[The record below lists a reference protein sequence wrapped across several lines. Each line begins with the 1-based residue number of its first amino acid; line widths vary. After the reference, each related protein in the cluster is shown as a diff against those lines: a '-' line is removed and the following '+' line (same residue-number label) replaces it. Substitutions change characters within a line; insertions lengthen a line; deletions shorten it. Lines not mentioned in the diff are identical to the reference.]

1 MFTNLTN
8 FLLSALLVF
17 TISCNNGN
25 NGSDEKSASD
35 QKLLKIAVVPK
46 GSTHSFWKTVQAG
59 ALKAGEELDIEVMWQ
74 GPQKEDDRQ
83 MQIQVVQNFTSRG
96 VDAIVLAPLDDRS
109 LVQPVNAAVKRNI
122 PVVIID
128 SELSGGD
135 FSSFVA
141 TDNYEGGKMCA
152 KLLSEKLNGKGN
164 VVMLRYQEGSSS
176 TAKREQG
183 FLDGLKEYGSGIT
196 VVSENQYAGATI
208 EKAFQAS
215 QNLLNRLGDVN
226 GIYCPNESTTQ
237 GMLRAL
243 QTAGKAGKVHFVGFD
258 VNNTLLEALKKGEI
272 DGLAMQDPYKMGYEG
287 VKTAYNVV
295 KKQPFDKK
303 IDTGILIVTKENVES
318 EDIQKVL
325 KP

>member
-8 FLLSALLVF
+8 YFLSILLVF

-25 NGSDEKSASD
+25 NGSEEKSASD

-215 QNLLNRLGDVN
+215 QNLLNRLGDIN

-287 VKTAYNVV
+287 VKTAFKVV

-318 EDIQKVL
+318 EAIQKVL